1 MRAIAFLL
9 GLSVLVGQPM
19 MAMAA
24 EQVTTVEKSQVD
36 TANGYNNPF
45 TEVVIFP
52 VRLVTG
58 VIGAPI
64 GAVGGLFTGFVK
76 GFNWPGGTSTTQ
88 KTQRSTT
95 TTAE

>member
-1 MRAIAFLL
+1 MRKLL
-9 GLSVLVGQPM
+9 MLLTVMSVAAQPVAVFADDM
-19 MAMAA
+19 
-24 EQVTTVEKSQVD
+24 TTVEK
-36 TANGYNNPF
+36 TETTTEGTYTNPL

-76 GFNWPGGTSTTQ
+76 GFNWPGGNKSTQTS
-88 KTQRSTT
+88 QRSTT

>member
-1 MRAIAFLL
+1 MRKLL
-9 GLSVLVGQPM
+9 LLMTVLSVAAQPVVVL
-19 MAMAA
+19 A
-24 EQVTTVEKSQVD
+24 EDMTTVEKTETTSE
-36 TANGYNNPF
+36 GSYSNPL

-76 GFNWPGGTSTTQ
+76 GFNFPGGSRTTETS
-88 KTQRSTT
+88 KRSTT